1 MYDLFPTFQSAYRKF
16 HSTETALLTVKNDL
30 LLAMNNKQV
39 TLLVLLDLSFAFDTL
54 DHDILLNILRTKF
67 GVDGTV
73 LKWFKS
79 YLSGRSQ
86 PVLINNTLS
95 NRHDLAWGVPQGSC
109 LGPLLFILYTS
120 ELFDIV
126 KSQNLHVH
134 CYADDTQLYISFSP
148 DITRNQVS
156 ALSVMESCV
165 KDLRSWMSASGLF
178 LNDSKSEFLVI
189 GTRQQLAKVTI
200 DGVLV
205 GESLV
210 KLATLTQNL
219 GAWFAVDLSM
229 GDHVVKMCK
238 LHFTSCTILDR

>member
-1 MYDLFPTFQSAYRKF
+1 MLPLLKKAGLDAKVENYCPVSNLQFISKILEKIVCDQLQSHLTVYDPFPTFQSAYRKF

-39 TLLVLLDLSFAFDTL
+39 TLLVLLDLSSAFDTL

-95 NRHDLAWGVPQGSC
+95 NRHDLAWGVPRGSC

-126 KSQNLHVH
+126 KSHNLHVH

-148 DITRNQVS
+148 DKTRFK
-156 ALSVMESCV
+156 C
-165 KDLRSWMSASGLF
+165 
-178 LNDSKSEFLVI
+178 
-189 GTRQQLAKVTI
+189 QL
-200 DGVLV
+200 
-205 GESLV
+205 
-210 KLATLTQNL
+210 
-219 GAWFAVDLSM
+219 
-229 GDHVVKMCK
+229 C
-238 LHFTSCTILDR
+238 